1 MAYMMFN
8 QHPQMK
14 EVMALRNIDVKMRDC
29 KEKLALSEPLSKG
42 RLNLAAIDICGCY
55 GYLIEYVFLRKR
67 LETPGDKSIYE
78 LLDLLL
84 SENEEGSALKDI
96 VLAKIPVVM
105 AWENT
110 QYPLPNIITTIE
122 EVREVF
128 DGLDEFYR
136 WVETTYS
143 PVAQEVIGM

>member
-1 MAYMMFN
+1 
-8 QHPQMK
+8 
-14 EVMALRNIDVKMRDC
+14 
-29 KEKLALSEPLSKG
+29 
-42 RLNLAAIDICGCY
+42 
-55 GYLIEYVFLRKR
+55 